1 MSVMY
6 TSQASIQDFE
16 ERGMTPV
23 TFTRLCPSASTRYVN
38 NYDMLNALLM
48 IIDQV
53 YEGSHYFP
61 RDPQAGE
68 GSQGGGAARAE
79 LC

>member
-1 MSVMY
+1 MY